1 MGGIMIRNIKKIID
15 KLHAKDPSVRR
26 KAAEDLGEG
35 DERGI
40 YPLIKAL
47 SDENSGVQDAA
58 MRALISY
65 GGEIVAY
72 MALPLLRENSY
83 LRNTGLIILRQ
94 LGAVSVP
101 LLYPLL
107 KDKDDDVRKF
117 AIDLLSEIQTEV
129 DPSQIVPSLEDPNAN
144 VRAAAAKA
152 LGDLGYHDA
161 VLQLVK
167 CLSDEEWVC
176 FYALQSLGE
185 LKADEAISAIASL
198 LESPSLVVRFSAI
211 ETMGRLGSSSALS
224 ALMSYL
230 PKSDEDEKLAI
241 VKSIIQIG
249 ATPDMKELTEHII
262 NLFQDGDWDDKGI
275 ALQGFSALK
284 CTQAIP
290 LLVEAAGLLDPF
302 SPDSEEKTDLL
313 KRAILSIDGE
323 DELLGMLDSPDLKYR
338 GKSFV
343 IDLLG
348 ELKSKKAAGR
358 LSVYLKDVS
367 RDLRRVS
374 AEALGEIGEQAS
386 VEELMEASQSDADAH
401 VRRSA
406 IEALGTIGSRDA
418 YAVLKGLLE
427 VEKYP
432 DLLEK
437 IVESL
442 MKIDLD
448 AFLGDISVYSSTV
461 RQIIARS
468 ASDIKT
474 LFSLSEDADPK
485 VIISAINGLGR
496 IGSEEAVNKVISFL
510 RHEDPEIRKASVVS
524 LGDARWCSGELFQAL
539 SDEDPWVRFYAVKSV
554 ASACESEL
562 VIEKIREMLND
573 RYVPV
578 IMASIDAIREIGGR
592 EAFEALT
599 VHEEHENSDVRE
611 KVREVLETL

>member
-26 KAAEDLGEG
+26 KAAEDLAEG

-47 SDENSGVQDAA
+47 NDENTGVQDAA
-58 MRALISY
+58 MRALIAY

-94 LGAVSVP
+94 LGAVSLP
-101 LLYPLL
+101 MLYPLL

-117 AIDLLSEIQTEV
+117 SIDLLSEIQTEV
-129 DPSQIVPSLEDPNAN
+129 DPSLIVPSLEDPNAN

-152 LGDLGYHDA
+152 LGDLGYRDA
-161 VLQLVK
+161 APQLVK

-185 LKADEAISAIASL
+185 LKADEAIPAIASL
-198 LESPSLVVRFSAI
+198 LESQSLVVRFSAI

-230 PKSDEDEKLAI
+230 PKSDEDEKLAV

-262 NLFQDGDWDDKGI
+262 NLFQEGDWDDKGI
-275 ALQGFSALK
+275 ALHGFSALK
-284 CTQAIP
+284 CTRAIP
-290 LLVEAAGLLDPF
+290 LLVETAGQLDPF
-302 SPDSEEKTDLL
+302 SPDSEEKTELL

-427 VEKYP
+427 VERYP
-432 DLLEK
+432 DLLDK

-442 MKIDLD
+442 MKIDSD
-448 AFLGDISVYSSTV
+448 AFLGNISGYSSAI

-468 ASDIKT
+468 ASDIRT
-474 LFSLSEDADPK
+474 LFSLSEDADPNVK
-485 VIISAINGLGR
+485 ISAINGLGR
-496 IGSEEAVNKVISFL
+496 IGSEEAVSKVITFL

-554 ASACESEL
+554 AAACESDT

-573 RYVPV
+573 GYVPV
-578 IMASIDAIREIGGR
+578 IMAAIDVIREIGGR
-592 EAFEALT
+592 EAFEALSP
-599 VHEEHENSDVRE
+599 HEEHENPDVRE

>member
-1 MGGIMIRNIKKIID
+1 MIRNIKKIID

-26 KAAEDLGEG
+26 KAAADLADG

-40 YPLIKAL
+40 YPLIKSL
-47 SDENSGVQDAA
+47 NDENTGVQDAA
-58 MRALISY
+58 MRALIAY

-94 LGAVSVP
+94 LGAVSLP
-101 LLYPLL
+101 MLYPLL

-117 AIDLLSEIQTEV
+117 SIDLLSEIQTEV
-129 DPSQIVPSLEDPNAN
+129 DPSLIVPSLDDSNAN

-152 LGDLGYHDA
+152 LGDLGYRDA
-161 VLQLVK
+161 APQLVK

-185 LKADEAISAIASL
+185 LKADEAIPAIASL
-198 LESPSLVVRFSAI
+198 LESQSLVVRFSAI

-230 PKSDEDEKLAI
+230 PKSDEDEKLAV

-262 NLFQDGDWDDKGI
+262 NLFREGDWDDKGI
-275 ALQGFSALK
+275 ALHGFSALK
-284 CTQAIP
+284 CTQSIP
-290 LLVEAAGLLDPF
+290 LLVETAGQLDPF
-302 SPDSEEKTDLL
+302 SPDSEEKTELL

-348 ELKSKKAAGR
+348 ELRSKKAAGR

-374 AEALGEIGEQAS
+374 AEALGEIGDHAS

-406 IEALGTIGSRDA
+406 IGALGTIGSKDA

-427 VEKYP
+427 VERYP

-437 IVESL
+437 VVDSL
-442 MKIDLD
+442 MKIDSD
-448 AFLGDISVYSSTV
+448 AFLGGISGYSSAI

-468 ASDIKT
+468 ASDIRT
-474 LFSLSEDADPK
+474 LFSLCEDADSK
-485 VIISAINGLGR
+485 VRISAISSLGR
-496 IGSEEAVNKVISFL
+496 IGSEEAANKVISFL

-524 LGDARWCSGELFQAL
+524 LGDARWCSRELFEAL
-539 SDEDPWVRFYAVKSV
+539 SDEDPWVRFFAVKSV
-554 ASACESEL
+554 AAACESDM
-562 VIEKIREMLND
+562 VIEKIKEMLND

-578 IMASIDAIREIGGR
+578 TMAAIDIIREIGGR
-592 EAFEALT
+592 EAFEALSP
-599 VHEEHENSDVRE
+599 HEEHANPDVRE
-611 KVREVLETL
+611 KVREVLGTL

>member
-1 MGGIMIRNIKKIID
+1 MIRNIKKIID

-26 KAAEDLGEG
+26 KAAEDLADG

-47 SDENSGVQDAA
+47 SDENTGVQDAA
-58 MRALISY
+58 MRALIAY

-94 LGAVSVP
+94 LGAVSLP
-101 LLYPLL
+101 MLYPLL

-117 AIDLLSEIQTEV
+117 SIDLLSEIQAEV
-129 DPSQIVPSLEDPNAN
+129 DPSLIVPSLEDSNAN

-152 LGDLGYHDA
+152 LGDLGYRDA
-161 VLQLVK
+161 VTQLVK

-185 LKADEAISAIASL
+185 LKADEAIPAIASL
-198 LESPSLVVRFSAI
+198 LESQSLVVRFSAI

-230 PKSDEDEKLAI
+230 PKSDEDEKLAV

-262 NLFQDGDWDDKGI
+262 NLFREGDWDDKGI
-275 ALQGFSALK
+275 ALHGFSALK
-284 CTQAIP
+284 CTHAIP
-290 LLVEAAGLLDPF
+290 LLVETAGQLDPF
-302 SPDSEEKTDLL
+302 SPDSEEKTELL

-374 AEALGEIGEQAS
+374 AEALGEIGEHAS

-427 VEKYP
+427 VERYP

-437 IVESL
+437 VVESL
-442 MKIDLD
+442 MKIDSD
-448 AFLGDISVYSSTV
+448 AFLGGISGYSSTI

-468 ASDIKT
+468 ASDIRT
-474 LFSLSEDADPK
+474 LFSLCEDADSK
-485 VIISAINGLGR
+485 VKISAISGLGR
-496 IGSEEAVNKVISFL
+496 IGSEEAASKIISFL

-524 LGDARWCSGELFQAL
+524 LGDARWCSPELFQAL
-539 SDEDPWVRFYAVKSV
+539 SDEDPWVRFFAVKSV
-554 ASACESEL
+554 AAACESDM
-562 VIEKIREMLND
+562 VIEKIKEMLND

-578 IMASIDAIREIGGR
+578 IMAAIDIIREIGGR
-592 EAFEALT
+592 EAFEALSP
-599 VHEEHENSDVRE
+599 HEEHENPDVRE
-611 KVREVLETL
+611 KVREVLGTL

>member
-1 MGGIMIRNIKKIID
+1 MIRNIKKIID

-26 KAAEDLGEG
+26 KAAEDLAEG

-47 SDENSGVQDAA
+47 SDENTGVQDAA
-58 MRALISY
+58 MRALIAY

-107 KDKDDDVRKF
+107 KDKDDDMRKF
-117 AIDLLSEIQTEV
+117 SIDLLSEIQTEV
-129 DPSQIVPSLEDPNAN
+129 DPSLIVPSLEDPNAN

-152 LGDLGYHDA
+152 LGDLGYRA
-161 VLQLVK
+161 AAPQLVK
-167 CLSDEEWVC
+167 CLGNEEWVC

-185 LKADEAISAIASL
+185 LKADEAIPAIASL
-198 LESPSLVVRFSAI
+198 LESQSLVVRFSAI

-230 PKSDEDEKLAI
+230 PKSDEDEKLAV

-249 ATPDMKELTEHII
+249 ATPDMEELTEHII
-262 NLFQDGDWDDKGI
+262 NLFQEGDWDDKGI
-275 ALQGFSALK
+275 ALHGFSALK
-284 CTQAIP
+284 CTRAIP
-290 LLVEAAGLLDPF
+290 LLVETAGHLDPF
-302 SPDSEEKTDLL
+302 SPDSEEKTELL

-427 VEKYP
+427 VERYP

-442 MKIDLD
+442 MKIDSD
-448 AFLGDISVYSSTV
+448 AFLGDISGYSSAI

-468 ASDIKT
+468 ASDIRT
-474 LFSLSEDADPK
+474 LFGLSGDADPK
-485 VIISAINGLGR
+485 VKISAINGLGR
-496 IGSEEAVNKVISFL
+496 IGSEEAVSKVISFL

-554 ASACESEL
+554 ASACESDM

-573 RYVPV
+573 GYVPV
-578 IMASIDAIREIGGR
+578 IMAAIDVIREIGGR
-592 EAFEALT
+592 EAFEALAP
-599 VHEEHENSDVRE
+599 HEEHENPDVRE
-611 KVREVLETL
+611 KVKEVLETL

>member
-1 MGGIMIRNIKKIID
+1 MIRNIKKIID

-26 KAAEDLGEG
+26 KAAEDLADG

-47 SDENSGVQDAA
+47 SDENTGVQDAA
-58 MRALISY
+58 MRALIAY

-94 LGAVSVP
+94 LGVVSLP
-101 LLYPLL
+101 MLYPLL

-117 AIDLLSEIQTEV
+117 SIDLLSEIQAEV
-129 DPSQIVPSLEDPNAN
+129 DPSLIVPSLEDSNAN

-152 LGDLGYHDA
+152 LGDLGYRDA
-161 VLQLVK
+161 ATQLVK

-185 LKADEAISAIASL
+185 LKADEAIPAIASL
-198 LESPSLVVRFSAI
+198 LESQSLVVRFSAI

-230 PKSDEDEKLAI
+230 PKSDEDEKLAV

-262 NLFQDGDWDDKGI
+262 NLFREGDWDDKGI
-275 ALQGFSALK
+275 ALYGFSALK
-284 CTQAIP
+284 CTHAIP
-290 LLVEAAGLLDPF
+290 LLVETAGQLDPF
-302 SPDSEEKTDLL
+302 SPDSEEKTELL

-374 AEALGEIGEQAS
+374 AEALGEIGEHAS

-427 VEKYP
+427 VERYP

-437 IVESL
+437 VVESL
-442 MKIDLD
+442 MKIDSD
-448 AFLGDISVYSSTV
+448 AFLGGISGYSSTI

-468 ASDIKT
+468 ASDIRT
-474 LFSLSEDADPK
+474 LFSLCEDDDSK
-485 VIISAINGLGR
+485 VKISAISGLGR
-496 IGSEEAVNKVISFL
+496 IGSEEAASKIISFL

-524 LGDARWCSGELFQAL
+524 LGDARWCSPELFQAL
-539 SDEDPWVRFYAVKSV
+539 SDEDPWVRFFAVKSV
-554 ASACESEL
+554 AAACESDM
-562 VIEKIREMLND
+562 VIEKIKEMLND

-578 IMASIDAIREIGGR
+578 IMAAIDIIREIGGR
-592 EAFEALT
+592 EAFEALSP
-599 VHEEHENSDVRE
+599 HEEHENPDVRE
-611 KVREVLETL
+611 KVREVLGTL